1 MGADLLRD
9 QPAGALPKLAP
20 KQELI
25 EAQSVSRRC
34 GPRFSKRRKQMTY
47 SKILNHGCRIQLIPP
62 LESFETDSGLPQSK
76 PGENAESL
84 SALRQFTPGL
94 PTFVENEKKPTTRSA
109 SSATVKIFW

>member
-62 LESFETDSGLPQSK
+62 LESFETDSPLPL
-76 PGENAESL
+76 SL
-84 SALRQFTPGL
+84 RLYALT
-94 PTFVENEKKPTTRSA
+94 
-109 SSATVKIFW
+109 SATTDPCFLWNSPRRHPAARIRRGRGHC

>member
-1 MGADLLRD
+1 GQCPMGADLLRD

-62 LESFETDSGLPQSK
+62 LESFETDSPLPLSLWANSLHCRQPSLPQPALICYK
-76 PGENAESL
+76 RARES
-84 SALRQFTPGL
+84 T
-94 PTFVENEKKPTTRSA
+94 NRS
-109 SSATVKIFW
+109 SGRYP

>member
-34 GPRFSKRRKQMTY
+34 GPRFSNSRKQMTY

-62 LESFETDSGLPQSK
+62 LESFETDSPLPLLDSPCPFMTSPSRPLQERAALSRRR
-76 PGENAESL
+76 GEL
-84 SALRQFTPGL
+84 LLRAPH
-94 PTFVENEKKPTTRSA
+94 A
-109 SSATVKIFW
+109 H

>member
-62 LESFETDSGLPQSK
+62 LESFETDSGLPHSRTLR
-76 PGENAESL
+76 EF
-84 SALRQFTPGL
+84 RQFLGCGSPL
-94 PTFVENEKKPTTRSA
+94 PLSNMSRA
-109 SSATVKIFW
+109 SVLR

>member
-62 LESFETDSGLPQSK
+62 LESFETDSPLP
-76 PGENAESL
+76 L
-84 SALRQFTPGL
+84 WLLREVHSTRASFTLPNLQFSH
-94 PTFVENEKKPTTRSA
+94 KCARHHSC
-109 SSATVKIFW
+109 

>member
-62 LESFETDSGLPQSK
+62 LESFETDSPLPLSSTDKLLKSQMRPRPLLARFGSFQTRRFQVC
-76 PGENAESL
+76 SL
-84 SALRQFTPGL
+84 
-94 PTFVENEKKPTTRSA
+94 
-109 SSATVKIFW
+109 